1 MDWLLNADTA
11 GEKLLVMVAAMALFV
26 VVMAVL
32 LFAVDRPKNIP
43 GWGVALAF
51 LGPAVALI
59 IFGLIRPMIIT
70 IYQSFLDR
78 NAENFIGVDNFAQL
92 LTTPDLRQVLYN
104 TIAWVFLVPIV
115 SSFLGLLYAVLVDRS
130 RFESIAKGLIFL
142 PMAISFVG
150 AGIIWNFIYAYRADI
165 GDLEQIG
172 LANQL
177 LVWLGFSPYQF
188 LLNWPWNT
196 LFLILVM
203 IWIQTGFAMT
213 ILSAAIKAIPD
224 DITEA
229 AQLDGVNPRQMFFS
243 ITVPAIRPALVVVIT
258 TIAIG
263 TLKVFDIVRT
273 MTGGNYGTSIVANE
287 FYDQAFV
294 QSNTGLGAALAVVL
308 FVLVVPIVV
317 YNIRQMRLSEEVR

>member
-1 MDWLLNADTA
+1 MDFLLSADTA
-11 GEKLLVMVAAMALFV
+11 VEKLMVMVVAIVLFV
-26 VVMAVL
+26 AVMAIL
-32 LFAVDRPKNIP
+32 LFAVDKPKNVP
-43 GWGVALAF
+43 GWLVGLAF

-59 IFGLIRPMIIT
+59 VFGLVRPAIIT
-70 IYQSFLDR
+70 MYQSLFDR
-78 NAENFIGVDNFAQL
+78 NAESFIGLDNFAQL
-92 LTTPDLRQVLYN
+92 LNTPDLRQVLYN

-115 SSFLGLLYAVLVDRS
+115 ASFLGLLYAVLVDRS

-150 AGIIWNFIYAYRADI
+150 AGIIWNFVYAYRADI
-165 GDLEQIG
+165 GDLRQIG

-177 LVWLGFSPYQF
+177 LVWLGFEPYQF
-188 LLNWPWNT
+188 LLNWPGNT

-229 AQLDGVNPRQMFFS
+229 AKLDGVNAGQMFRS
-243 ITVPAIRPALVVVIT
+243 ITIPAIRPALVVVLT

-287 FYDQAFV
+287 FYTQAFV

-308 FVLVVPIVV
+308 FVLVVPIVA
-317 YNIRQMRLSEEVR
+317 YNVRQMRLSEEVR